1 MNGIHEVV
9 GSTPFTSKL
18 VMSDK
23 GFDTGKIDPE
33 IADLLGNADVDTA
46 PPDFSELF
54 KGMASDSQVGQAKQK
69 VNTEVQAED
78 FIRKEFPKIGKWK
91 REPDPVFSE
100 KNYYSKVLADEGE
113 IANRVHTLLQKFLKI
128 EDPQERGLYRQRLI
142 TAWWEL
148 ASNLAS
154 HYQGANVE
162 KRWALRFGYFLP
174 ALISSEQRQ
183 MLASVIP
190 GNEYDEPIHYVDEW
204 FDLILEG
211 KVNPLATDEPKSSK
225 SNIQTKTKNLLE
237 KAKGSKEVNLTML
250 RTLGSNRDEYEADL
264 NAQIHILTRHDAH
277 PSVPGIR
284 AGYTPDQVQ
293 ALSRVQDIVRKL
305 SKLDKDIHHNI
316 ERYAKSDKDLDKLGN
331 KIEQMG
337 DLNLVDRSAIENELG
352 SVRQMAKLCVGRQG
366 NHIPF
371 LMKNFF
377 PPKIN
382 LIGTRENVI
391 SCMRQVEMIDPEVF
405 KRSFRQRV
413 NRIVPHTIIVPC
425 YGERGI
431 CWEPFERFNRS
442 TSRGRI
448 VVPMFPKNLKLAVIY
463 ALGDLRWNLAKEK
476 AAHYWME
483 EGLTGHYYQWF
494 SAQKNKGDVR
504 LSFLESYV
512 LWITKESEGMQKL
525 EREVRG
531 IFWRDIP
538 FNSQL
543 KESLRNRGFVYDEL
557 FKKDINREMSDGY

>member
-1 MNGIHEVV
+1 
-9 GSTPFTSKL
+9 
-18 VMSDK
+18 MSDK
-23 GFDTGKIDPE
+23 VSSAYEIDPE
-33 IADLLGNADVDTA
+33 IADLLSDEESDAS

-54 KGMASDSQVGQAKQK
+54 EDMADDSQSTQAKD
-69 VNTEVQAED
+69 NAEVQAED
-78 FIRKEFPKIGKWK
+78 FIRKEFPTIAKWERK
-91 REPDPVFSE
+91 PDPVFAD
-100 KNYYSKVLADEGE
+100 KNYYSKVLAGEGE
-113 IANRVHTLLQKFLKI
+113 IANRVHTLFQKFLKA
-128 EDPQERGLYRQRLI
+128 EDPQERGLHRQRLI
-142 TAWWEL
+142 PAWWEL
-148 ASNLAS
+148 VRNLAS
-154 HYQGANVE
+154 HYQGANME
-162 KRWALRFGYFLP
+162 KRWALRFGYLLP
-174 ALISSEQRQ
+174 ALVSSEQRQ

-190 GNEYDEPIHYVDEW
+190 ENEYDEPIHYVDEW

-211 KVNPLATDEPKSSK
+211 RVNPLATDELKSSK
-225 SNIQTKTKNLLE
+225 VNTQAKTKNLLE

-250 RTLGSNRDEYEADL
+250 RTLGNTRDEYEADL
-264 NAQIHILTRHDAH
+264 NAQIRILTRHDAH

-284 AGYTPDQVQ
+284 AGYTADQTQ
-293 ALSRVQDIVRKL
+293 ALSRIQEIVKKL
-305 SKLDKDIHHNI
+305 SKLNRDIHNNI
-316 ERYAKSDKDLDKLGN
+316 ERYKKSEMDLNNLGS
-331 KIEQMG
+331 KIEQLG
-337 DLNLVDRSAIENELG
+337 DLNQVDRSTIENESG

-391 SCMRQVEMIDPEVF
+391 SCMKQVEMIDPGIF
-405 KRSFRQRV
+405 KRSFRQRI

-448 VVPMFPKNLKLAVIY
+448 VVPMFPKDLKLAVIY

-494 SAQKNKGDVR
+494 SAQKIKGDVR
-504 LSFLESYV
+504 LSFLENYV

-538 FNSQL
+538 FDSQL
-543 KESLRNRGFVYDEL
+543 KKSLRNRGFVYDEL
-557 FKKDINREMSDGY
+557 YKKDINREISDGY